1 MDSTRSGSVF
11 SLSVNCIPLNGA
23 RADFIIAALAPSGI
37 WAAVTAVLDDAF
49 WIKPEETWLY
59 SLPFRVGKG
68 HFRRPIRQL
77 LNFRHHRVPSTH
89 RHVCEED
96 QKSHK
101 AKQRNDRCYWALEA
115 HHPPK
120 NPWCWAPRLP
130 QRRVEHPTSKEVLEL
145 VLSTEVNSQ
154 QGIPYHLVKSLWYYP
169 WNYGSI
175 PIYHK
180 HQPSIKVNIP
190 FQYLGVLGRDDL
202 DRSMGY
208 VTHL

>member
-101 AKQRNDRCYWALEA
+101 GQTKKWQMLLSTRGPP
-115 HHPPK
+115 PPK
-120 NPWCWAPRLP
+120 KPMMLGPTPPAATRRTSNVERGPGVGPVDGGELTAGDPLP
-130 QRRVEHPTSKEVLEL
+130 FGKIPMI
-145 VLSTEVNSQ
+145 LS
-154 QGIPYHLVKSLWYYP
+154 LKLW
-169 WNYGSI
+169 
-175 PIYHK
+175 
-180 HQPSIKVNIP
+180 
-190 FQYLGVLGRDDL
+190 
-202 DRSMGY
+202 
-208 VTHL
+208 